1 MSQSQ
6 EPQNFPDKRKS
17 RSRRGSYDKSP
28 KQPPPPPFWK
38 NILINLL
45 RGISG
50 LSEAAAVKLE
60 TREQG
65 DTSKNVSIWQNL
77 QLFGNELLSKIRGIL
92 PGNLPVKLPNL
103 AWIGILTTI
112 VAIAIWAISSLFTA
126 KPSKVVDITPTQ
138 ENPLPTTEQELQVKP
153 TPVPEVIPTPSIEET
168 PLPQPEITPTPSI
181 EETPLPQSEVIPT
194 PSTEEK
200 TLPEPEITPTPSIEE
215 KTLPKPEIIPTPSIE
230 EKSIPEPEVTPTP
243 TPPKKIVLTPEQS
256 LIAAIENKVAEIS
269 DRFASGLIQSI
280 QANFRTSSLTVIIGD
295 EWYDLPISEQRK
307 LATEMLQRSQ
317 ELDFSHLEI
326 VDVQKRLVA
335 RNPVVGTEMIIFTP
349 VVKKLPDLIQ

>member
-6 EPQNFPDKRKS
+6 EPQNLPDKRKS

-50 LSEAAAVKLE
+50 FSEAAAVKLE
-60 TREQG
+60 TQKQSE
-65 DTSKNVSIWQNL
+65 TSKNVSIWQNL
-77 QLFGNELLSKIRGIL
+77 QLLGNELLSKIRGIF

-126 KPSKVVDITPTQ
+126 KPSKVVDVTPTQ
-138 ENPLPTTEQELQVKP
+138 ENPLPTTEQELEVKP
-153 TPVPEVIPTPSIEET
+153 TPVPK
-168 PLPQPEITPTPSI
+168 
-181 EETPLPQSEVIPT
+181 VIPT

-200 TLPEPEITPTPSIEE
+200 SIPQPEINPTPSIEE
-215 KTLPKPEIIPTPSIE
+215 KTLPQPEIIPTPSTE
-230 EKSIPEPEVTPTP
+230 EKSLPESEVTPTP
-243 TPPKKIVLTPEQS
+243 TPSKKIVLTPEQT

-280 QANFRTSSLTVIIGD
+280 QANFRTSSLTIIIGD

-326 VDVQKRLVA
+326 VDVQKRLLA

-349 VVKKLPDLIQ
+349 IVKKLPDSVQ